1 MGIYFA
7 KTGGRPGWR
16 FTPLPAIFIE
26 KDDDYEQLVISIE
39 WLCWSLNFE
48 FDLWKT
54 LSNH

>member
-54 LSNH
+54 SLKH